1 MVEGRLINR
10 HGGNNQQHDQHD
22 QTQDP
27 NFDRKLDLVTAD
39 ASPFVKN
46 HLLTKISRANCQ
58 VIVNYILAFQAEV
71 SPSEGYRIDSIQQLK
86 MLSEFH
92 NSKSFKD
99 MTRDDVLAF
108 LDRLRKPESVDPLHK
123 WKGSYDIT
131 RTHLLRFF
139 KWLYYPDQT
148 HKKRP
153 KPEVV
158 QNVNKIKRLETSIY
172 KPTDLWTEEDDAI
185 FYKYCPSP
193 RDKCFWAMLRD
204 TGCRVHELLKLKI
217 KDIVIERLDSGY
229 HSARITVNGKTGTRH
244 VTITNSYP
252 YVKDW
257 ISHGHPYGSNPNA
270 YLFVGYGRKTG
281 GKRIKNT
288 TSIHYIYAHHY
299 KKVVFPK
306 VVQDPLTPEEDK
318 RKIGDLLKKPWNPH
332 ARRHTAAT
340 EVSKA
345 FKDAVL
351 IDQYMGWSPGGNT
364 RVKYQHYFS
373 DDAHIAKLEADG
385 FLPKGSSAKNK
396 IKGLLRPKPC
406 PNCAEPNKPDSRF
419 CSNCKFVLAY
429 DAYSE
434 TIKDAEQSKQEHKE
448 MKEKLEFLYEKYKEQ
463 SDLSWFLGLDLSDFA
478 SKDFVSRDSH
488 NSRRDRANEELLEGL
503 KNLIKKDSENKSKS
517 KSKG

>member
-1 MVEGRLINR
+1 MVEGQLHINR
-10 HGGNNQQHDQHD
+10 HDGGSSSNQQEE
-22 QTQDP
+22 DP
-27 NFDRKLDLVTAD
+27 NFDRKLDLITAG
-39 ASPFVKN
+39 ASPFVKE
-46 HLLTKISRANCQ
+46 HLLTKISRENCQ
-58 VIVNYILAFQAEV
+58 VIVNYILAFSAEV
-71 SPSEGYRIDSIQQLK
+71 SPSEGYRIDTIQQLK

-92 NSKSFKD
+92 NSKPFKD

-108 LDRLRKPESVDPLHK
+108 LDRLRKSEIVDPLHK
-123 WKGSYDIT
+123 WKGSYEIT
-131 RTHLLRFF
+131 RILLLRFF
-139 KWLYYPDQT
+139 KWLYYPDIQ

-158 QNVNKIKRLETSIY
+158 QNINKIKRLETSIY

-252 YVKDW
+252 YLKDW
-257 ISHGHPYGSNPNA
+257 ISHGHPYGSNPNS

-281 GKRIKNT
+281 GKRIQNS
-288 TSIHYIYAHHY
+288 TSIHWIYAHHY
-299 KKVVFPK
+299 KNVVFPR
-306 VVQDPLTPEEDK
+306 VLQDPLAPEEDK
-318 RKIGDLLKKPWNPH
+318 RKIRDLLQKPWNPH

-385 FLPKGSSAKNK
+385 FLPEGSFSSKNK
-396 IKGLLRPKPC
+396 IKGLLKPKPC

-419 CSNCKFVLAY
+419 CAKCKFVLSF
-429 DAYSE
+429 DAFNEAVKYADE
-434 TIKDAEQSKQEHKE
+434 
-448 MKEKLEFLYEKYKEQ
+448 KEKELEKMQQNQQRMWDNMMHMQNIIDSLFEQ
-463 SDLSWFLGLDLSDFA
+463 MKTGRHAPFPEA
-478 SKDFVSRDSH
+478 KDIMI
-488 NSRRDRANEELLEGL
+488 GL
-503 KNLIKKDSENKSKS
+503 KRGHKQQQEQQQEEQKK
-517 KSKG
+517 